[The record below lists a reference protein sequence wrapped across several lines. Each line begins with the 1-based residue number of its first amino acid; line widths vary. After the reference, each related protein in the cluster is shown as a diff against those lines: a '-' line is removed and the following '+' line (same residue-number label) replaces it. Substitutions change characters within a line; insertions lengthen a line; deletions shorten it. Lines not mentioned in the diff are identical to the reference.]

1 MAVLTGHDESGFC
14 TVQSKSLLG
23 TKENK
28 RRGGGENKSRKCFK
42 ESYSKWKQKHATM
55 IGGKEGSTKHFKN
68 VIYQSPMLRWS
79 KREKKPNEEGKQN
92 CCRDASE

>member
-23 TKENK
+23 TKEN
-28 RRGGGENKSRKCFK
+28 GENKSRKRFK
-42 ESYSKWKQKHATM
+42 ESYSKWKQKHATK

-68 VIYQSPMLRWS
+68 VICQNSMLRWS